1 LQVILK
7 KKTIENNELKQMVET
22 ERKGKEAAVKAVE
35 EDHKK
40 KFDSLKSLVEQYR
53 G

>member
-1 LQVILK
+1 LL
-7 KKTIENNELKQMVET
+7 EA
-22 ERKGKEAAVKAVE
+22 ERKNKEAAVKAVE

-40 KFDSLKSLVEQYR
+40 KFDSLKGLVEQYR